1 MITHLEGPEAAGAA
15 GVLGAAVR
23 AGGQAEGREEGQ
35 AGGPAG
41 VPGAAAVAWDP

>member
-1 MITHLEGPEAAGAA
+1 MITHLEGPEAAGGV

-23 AGGQAEGREEGQ
+23 VAGPVEGREEGQ

-41 VPGAAAVAWDP
+41 VLGAAGVAWGP